1 MERALLDRARDAEV
15 ARRRDY
21 YARLELV
28 AELDRAAVAEATGD
42 RGTVRLLQA
51 QWNVDHGEAK
61 RLLDEAGD
69 LLPRRSLQGER
80 LPARFPCTSAAVAA
94 GAIGPGHVVVI
105 RRTMARLERISDLSV
120 EDWVEADRFLA
131 EKARQMSPA
140 GLTALAKALVA
151 HLDPDGE
158 APPEGEERCDEL
170 HVVRRRDG
178 RLDFKGSLHDPA
190 DAEVF
195 LGTIDPLAEKLGPED
210 TRSLERRRA
219 DALKEVVE
227 NADPA
232 DRDAADDSAADRDA
246 ADDDAGEFVLIPES
260 RHPEPR
266 RPEPAAK
273 PTRPSGPSR
282 SGRVLLTLTMDHRW
296 LQQAVGHGVLDSG
309 ALVHAQTV
317 RRLACD
323 AGVIPMVLGSR
334 SEPLD
339 VGRRQRT
346 APEAIRRALHLRDGG
361 CAFPGCT
368 RPPRRC
374 QAHHVD
380 HWLDGGD
387 TCVENMC
394 LLCRFHHQLVHHGH
408 WTITMIDGRPWFTPP
423 DWIDPDRQPRPGGR
437 ARSPVAA
444 SAWPPS
450 DGGNRTAGLP
460 CPGASPA
467 RGSQ

>member
-1 MERALLDRARDAEV
+1 MSERGVGVVERELLDRARDAEI

-28 AELDRAAVAEATGD
+28 AELDRAAVAEVTGD

-51 QWNVDHGEAK
+51 QWNVDHAEAK

-69 LLPRRSLQGER
+69 LVARRSLQGER
-80 LPARFPCTSAAVAA
+80 LPARFPCTAAAVAV

-105 RRTMARLERISDLSV
+105 RRAMARLERVDGLGV

-158 APPEGEERCDEL
+158 APPEGEDRRDEL

-195 LGTIDPLAEKLGPED
+195 LGAIDPLAEKLGPED

-227 NADPA
+227 NADPSSTPA
-232 DRDAADDSAADRDA
+232 GDDSAAGDEPEPA
-246 ADDDAGEFVLIPES
+246 LIPQ
-260 RHPEPR
+260 PR
-266 RPEPAAK
+266 RPEPATK
-273 PTRPSGPSR
+273 PPARPSG

-309 ALVHAQTV
+309 ALVHPQSV

-323 AGVIPMVLGSR
+323 AGIIPMVLGSR

-339 VGRRQRT
+339 VGRQQRT
-346 APEAIRRALHLRDGG
+346 APDAIRRALVVRDGG

-368 RPPRRC
+368 RPPQRC
-374 QAHHVD
+374 HAHHIQS
-380 HWLDGGD
+380 WLDHGD
-387 TCVENMC
+387 TAVENMC

-423 DWIDPDRQPRPGGR
+423 DWINPDRQPRPGGR
-437 ARSPVAA
+437 PRAVSWAGGAVAA
-444 SAWPPS
+444 A
-450 DGGNRTAGLP
+450 
-460 CPGASPA
+460 
-467 RGSQ
+467 

>member
-1 MERALLDRARDAEV
+1 MSERGVGVVERELLDRARAAEV

-28 AELDRAAVAEATGD
+28 AELDRAAVAEVTGD

-51 QWNVDHGEAK
+51 QWNVDHAEAK

-69 LLPRRSLQGER
+69 LVARRSLPGER
-80 LPARFPCTSAAVAA
+80 LPARFPCTAAAVAV

-105 RRTMARLERISDLSV
+105 RRAMARLERVDGLGV

-227 NADPA
+227 NADPTGTPPGDEPA
-232 DRDAADDSAADRDA
+232 GPEDSDEAEPA
-246 ADDDAGEFVLIPES
+246 LI
-260 RHPEPR
+260 PEPR
-266 RPEPAAK
+266 RPEPRRPE
-273 PTRPSGPSR
+273 PTSRPSGPSG

-309 ALVHAQTV
+309 ALVHPQTV

-323 AGVIPMVLGSR
+323 AGIIPIVLGSR

-339 VGRRQRT
+339 VGRQQRT
-346 APEAIRRALHLRDGG
+346 APDAIRRALHLRDGG

-437 ARSPVAA
+437 P
-444 SAWPPS
+444 
-450 DGGNRTAGLP
+450 RTMVGV
-460 CPGASPA
+460 
-467 RGSQ
+467 

>member
-1 MERALLDRARDAEV
+1 MSEPVVGVVERELLDRARAVEI

-28 AELDRAAVAEATGD
+28 AELDRAAVAEVTGD

-69 LLPRRSLQGER
+69 LVARRSLQGER

-94 GAIGPGHVVVI
+94 GAIGPGHVAVI
-105 RRTMARLERISDLSV
+105 RRTMARLGRVDGLGV

-140 GLTALAKALVA
+140 GLTQLAKALVA

-158 APPEGEERCDEL
+158 APPEGEDRCDEL

-227 NADPA
+227 NADLTTTPA
-232 DRDAADDSAADRDA
+232 DEPADGAADGAASDGAASDGAASDGAADDSAADRDT
-246 ADDDAGEFVLIPES
+246 ADDDAGEPALI
-260 RHPEPR
+260 PEPR
-266 RPEPAAK
+266 RPEPTSRPAGPAG
-273 PTRPSGPSR
+273 PSG

-296 LQQAVGHGVLDSG
+296 LAEAVGHGVLDSG
-309 ALVHAQTV
+309 ALVHPATV

-323 AGVIPMVLGSR
+323 AGVVPVVLGSR

-339 VGRRQRT
+339 VGRAQRT
-346 APEAIRRALHLRDGG
+346 ASGAIRRALHLRDGG

-374 QAHHVD
+374 QAHHVAMP
-380 HWLDGGD
+380 L
-387 TCVENMC
+387 
-394 LLCRFHHQLVHHGH
+394 
-408 WTITMIDGRPWFTPP
+408 
-423 DWIDPDRQPRPGGR
+423 
-437 ARSPVAA
+437 S
-444 SAWPPS
+444 
-450 DGGNRTAGLP
+450 
-460 CPGASPA
+460 
-467 RGSQ
+467 